1 MISVISMEI
10 EKHGSIYFLRIYST
24 QAGAVGIYKYAAGQK
39 LRQTSK
45 LESSQGRADPVPE
58 AAT

>member
-39 LRQTSK
+39 IK
-45 LESSQGRADPVPE
+45 AN
-58 AAT
+58 